1 MRIRRN
7 EFLCRLLLC
16 VLFLG
21 LLTGCGQGRQA
32 GAFGDGESA
41 MAEEQTGPVTSAGE
55 HTHPV
60 EETQE
65 VEITVEKEKQAE
77 EELSAEE
84 TVQPAEEV
92 RKADTGS
99 SDLPRILC
107 WGDSLT
113 EGTGGGGVTYPDT
126 LAKLSGAEVLN
137 YGVYAELTSCI
148 AARQGGNPMHAGAA
162 FTIPAAL
169 EPVEIKLENAKGNPE
184 MLLVFGAAGINPC
197 SIGGVEGTLS
207 IDSETGTRYFT
218 RSTAGEAVA
227 VESRTP
233 MLFHAMLDKREDD
246 ILVIFAGT
254 NDSPDTTGIRDVIA
268 WQRAMIDYAG
278 TENYVIIGM
287 TRKKY
292 MPQIEE
298 VNQLLAKEYGAHFLD
313 VRTYLLENG
322 LQDAGVTATKQD
334 QSDLENGEIPA
345 SLRSDDDGH
354 GTGAFYRIIG
364 EQLYKK
370 LLELGYL

>member
-7 EFLCRLLLC
+7 EFFCRLLLC
-16 VLFLG
+16 GLFLV
-21 LLTGCGQGRQA
+21 LLTGCKQDRQA
-32 GAFGDGESA
+32 GAFGDAESA
-41 MAEEQTGPVTSAGE
+41 MKEEQAEPMAAAEEKIQ
-55 HTHPV
+55 PV

-65 VEITVEKEKQAE
+65 VKITAE
-77 EELSAEE
+77 EEK
-84 TVQPAEEV
+84 PAEE
-92 RKADTGS
+92 
-99 SDLPRILC
+99 DLPRIVC

-148 AARQGGNPMHAGAA
+148 AARQGGNPMHAGET
-162 FTIPAAL
+162 FTIPAGL
-169 EPVEIKLENAKGNPE
+169 EPVEIKLENAKDNPE
-184 MLLVFGAAGINPC
+184 MLLVFGDAGINPC

-207 IDSETGTRYFT
+207 IDSETGTRYFA

-233 MLFHAMLDKREDD
+233 ILFHAMLDKREDD

-254 NDSPDTTGIRDVIA
+254 NDSPDTTSIGDVIA

-298 VNQLLAKEYGAHFLD
+298 VNQLLAKEYGSHFLD
-313 VRTYLLENG
+313 VRTYLLKNG
-322 LQDAGVTATKQD
+322 LQDAGVTANEQD
-334 QSDLENGEIPA
+334 QADLENGEIPA